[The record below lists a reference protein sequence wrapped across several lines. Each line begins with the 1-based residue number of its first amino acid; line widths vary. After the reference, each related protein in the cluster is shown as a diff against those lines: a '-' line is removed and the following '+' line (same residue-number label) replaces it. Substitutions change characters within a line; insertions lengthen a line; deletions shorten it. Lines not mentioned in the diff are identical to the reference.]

1 MKSLRCL
8 DKAIFR
14 SRDNIGNLLR
24 SYVGNDWHN
33 HTQVPKKGRFH
44 LSKYDT
50 DTGNN
55 IQIITWQPNISSN
68 VYMEYPYHM
77 KILYGSLIEFQYDKI
92 GIYKSRSILKPKD
105 ISFCENY
112 SYIRNHT
119 TDICVSLHVYDTTHT
134 NEINTPGF
142 TFFVPP

>member
-14 SRDNIGNLLR
+14 SRDNIENLLR

-33 HTQVPKKGRFH
+33 HIHVPKKGKYH

-55 IQIITWQPNISSN
+55 IQIITWQPNIRSN

-92 GIYKSRSILKPKD
+92 GVYKSRSLLKPMD
-105 ISFCENY
+105 ISFCEKY
-112 SYIRNHT
+112 SCIRNPT
-119 TDICVSLHVYDTTHT
+119 SDICVSLHVYDTTHT
-134 NEINTPGF
+134 NEINTTGF
-142 TFFVPP
+142 TFLVPP